1 MPSPV
6 PPIERATPADLASL
20 VALEDASFATDRLS
34 ARQYRHHV
42 RSPLARVLVARA
54 DDGALAA
61 SAVLFLRPRWQDAR
75 LYSIA
80 VADAARGQGLGARLL
95 AACER
100 AAVDAGA
107 RRLRLEVRA
116 GNHPA
121 IGLYAHAG
129 YRQTGRRTA
138 YYADGE
144 DALTFE
150 RRLP

>member
-6 PPIERATPADLASL
+6 PPIERATLADLASL

-54 DDGALAA
+54 ADGGLAG
-61 SAVLFLRPRWQDAR
+61 SAVLFLRPRWRDAR

-80 VADAARGQGLGARLL
+80 VAGSARGQGLGAHLL
-95 AACER
+95 TACEQ
-100 AAVDAGA
+100 AARDAGA

-116 GNHPA
+116 DNHPA
-121 IGLYAHAG
+121 IALYARAV
-129 YRQTGRRTA
+129 YRQTGRRAA